1 MHILLYH
8 HVCVPYKAPGSR
20 SCSPPPSVLNIIWY
34 RKGTQWNFNEII
46 VMTHIHIYLLIHMII
61 VQSLSHVQL
70 FGPHGLHHT
79 RLPCPSLSPWVCSN
93 SCPLSWWCHPTIS
106 SSVAPFYSSPQ
117 SFQHQSFPI
126 SWLFASSSQSIG
138 ASASFLP
145 MNIQRLTGLIFL
157 LSKGLSSVFSSTT
170 VWKCQFFGAQPSL
183 WFNSHI
189 HITICRE
196 QDYHWSINYDNFWK
210 RIIIK

>member
-1 MHILLYH
+1 M
-8 HVCVPYKAPGSR
+8 
-20 SCSPPPSVLNIIWY
+20 
-34 RKGTQWNFNEII
+34 F
-46 VMTHIHIYLLIHMII
+46 
-61 VQSLSHVQL
+61 SLSVMSNSL
-70 FGPHGLHHT
+70 RPHGLHHT
-79 RLPCPSLSPWVCSN
+79 RLPCPSLSPRVCSN

-138 ASASFLP
+138 ASTSFLP

-157 LSKGLSSVFSSTT
+157 LSNGLSSVFSSTT
-170 VWKCQFFGAQPSL
+170 VWKHQFFGAQPSL

-189 HITICRE
+189 HITIWRE

-210 RIIIK
+210 KNYYKVSTK